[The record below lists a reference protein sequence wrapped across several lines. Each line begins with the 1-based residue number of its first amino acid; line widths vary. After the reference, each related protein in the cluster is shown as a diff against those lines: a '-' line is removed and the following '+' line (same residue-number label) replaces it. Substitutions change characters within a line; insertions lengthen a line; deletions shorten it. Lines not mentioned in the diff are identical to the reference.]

1 MSISVHDLRV
11 SLRDKVKRIEDLE
24 RQIVELREEIQ
35 KRDVRLK
42 ESDVELTRRE
52 EMIAMKD
59 LIIKEK
65 DIYILKLEAEIMS
78 LTLEKELRENES
90 QQHQQQ
96 QAQRRH
102 GSQSTNC
109 VTRNDSIN
117 SNGIATN
124 TTSTTNSNCVAATNH
139 SLKYSNE
146 QSMEVNNNKEQLRSS
161 YINNLKSKRIAI
173 SAESAQSRFNNVK
186 NSKDVLKEHEK
197 DEETEEFLK
206 NAIYEND
213 FLKNLEIDQI
223 DNIVA
228 CMYPV
233 DFDEGALIIRE
244 GDIGN
249 ILYVVDEGIVEVT
262 KNQRLVCTMS
272 SGKLFGELA
281 ILYNCTRTA
290 SIRGLST
297 SFFDQPSRFL
307 FFTFFFF
314 KALTNCKLWAI
325 DRSTFQAIMMRFG
338 IEKHDEY
345 MELLKKYRFFFL
357 FPDRFKHHFI

>member
-11 SLRDKVKRIEDLE
+11 SLRDKVKRIEELE
-24 RQIVELREEIQ
+24 RQIVELRDEIQ
-35 KRDVRLK
+35 KREVRLK
-42 ESDVELTRRE
+42 ETDMELTRRE
-52 EMIAMKD
+52 ELITMKD

-78 LTLEKELRENES
+78 LSLEKELRESES
-90 QQHQQQ
+90 QQQQQ
-96 QAQRRH
+96 QQHHQKQQTQRRR

-109 VTRNDSIN
+109 ATRHDSIN
-117 SNGIATN
+117 SIGTSSTTTTN
-124 TTSTTNSNCVAATNH
+124 TN
-139 SLKYSNE
+139 SLKYSND

-161 YINNLKSKRIAI
+161 YINNMKSKRIAI

-186 NSKDVLKEHEK
+186 NSKDALKEYKK

-206 NAIYEND
+206 NAIFEND

-249 ILYVVDEGIVEVT
+249 IVYVVDEGIVEVT

-290 SIRGLST
+290 SIRGKYSD
-297 SFFDQPSRFL
+297 SFLPTNSHLIFL
-307 FFTFFFF
+307 
-314 KALTNCKLWAI
+314 
-325 DRSTFQAIMMRFG
+325 
-338 IEKHDEY
+338 
-345 MELLKKYRFFFL
+345 
-357 FPDRFKHHFI
+357 

>member
-1 MSISVHDLRV
+1 
-11 SLRDKVKRIEDLE
+11 
-24 RQIVELREEIQ
+24 
-35 KRDVRLK
+35 
-42 ESDVELTRRE
+42 
-52 EMIAMKD
+52 
-59 LIIKEK
+59 
-65 DIYILKLEAEIMS
+65 
-78 LTLEKELRENES
+78 LRENES
-90 QQHQQQ
+90 QQQQQ
-96 QAQRRH
+96 QSQRRR

-117 SNGIATN
+117 SNGTTTN
-124 TTSTTNSNCVAATNH
+124 TTTPTNNH
-139 SLKYSNE
+139 ALKYSNDTN
-146 QSMEVNNNKEQLRSS
+146 MVVNNNKEQLRSS
-161 YINNLKSKRIAI
+161 YMNNLKSKRIAI

-186 NSKDVLKEHEK
+186 NSKDTLKEHEK

-206 NAIYEND
+206 NAIFEND

-233 DFDEGALIIRE
+233 DFDEGVLIISE

-290 SIRGLST
+290 SIRGS
-297 SFFDQPSRFL
+297 SFFS
-307 FFTFFFF
+307 
-314 KALTNCKLWAI
+314 
-325 DRSTFQAIMMRFG
+325 SFG
-338 IEKHDEY
+338 PINQ
-345 MELLKKYRFFFL
+345 LIPF
-357 FPDRFKHHFI
+357 